1 MSNEVFTDN
10 TNYQAPDDK
19 PDKSLSKGFAI
30 TALILS
36 IVNIVC
42 CFFALTPLF
51 ATLAIIFAIISLA
64 THRGGKGMAI
74 AAIILAVIAYAIFI
88 GIAVAYK
95 EPIQDYAKFVG
106 NAEHYVQLYDE
117 THEVPEE
124 FQKYNDP
131 KYAKMWVDS
140 GFKNFNEFYAQLI
153 AQLKQ
158 NGVTGNG
165 ASSSSGGSGSDP
177 VDLSF
182 RVPAID
188 FAV

>member
-1 MSNEVFTDN
+1 MSNDVYIDN
-10 TNYQAPDDK
+10 NNYSAPEEK
-19 PDKSLSKGFAI
+19 SDKSLSKGFAI
-30 TALILS
+30 TALVLS

-42 CFFALTPLF
+42 CFFTLTPIF
-51 ATLAIIFAIISLA
+51 ATLALIFAIISLA
-64 THRGGKGMAI
+64 THRGGKGIAI
-74 AAIILAVIAYAIFI
+74 AAIILAGIAYAIFI

-95 EPIQDYAKFVG
+95 EPIQDYAKFIG

-124 FQKYNDP
+124 FQKYNDA
-131 KYAKMWVDS
+131 KYAKMWADS

-153 AQLKQ
+153 AELKK
-158 NGVTGNG
+158 NGITGNG
-165 ASSSSGGSGSDP
+165 AAASSGDSGSDP

-182 RVPAID
+182 RAPFID